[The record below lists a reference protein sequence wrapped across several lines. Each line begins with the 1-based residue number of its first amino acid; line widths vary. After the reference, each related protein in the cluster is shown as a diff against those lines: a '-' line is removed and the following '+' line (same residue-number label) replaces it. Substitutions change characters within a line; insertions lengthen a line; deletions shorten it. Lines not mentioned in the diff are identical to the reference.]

1 MINQLI
7 SFHNSKIICC
17 HQIFF
22 KVVRFTHVQH
32 SQSVRRAS
40 CILHHLSISF
50 IFSSFICS
58 YPFTHLNLILKFTCI
73 YYYILFF
80 NTIFFGVH
88 LVVNTTSHTGW
99 ILHNIHYTQSN
110 NDRCAHGG
118 IIFGYLVILGVYVH

>member
-50 IFSSFICS
+50 ICSSFICS

-80 NTIFFGVH
+80 NTIFLEFIWWLTPPLTRDEYCIIYTTHNQTMIDVH
-88 LVVNTTSHTGW
+88 MEE
-99 ILHNIHYTQSN
+99 
-110 NDRCAHGG
+110 
-118 IIFGYLVILGVYVH
+118 